1 MTPIVQLAA
10 LLHDAHEA
18 YTQDLAGPAK
28 AAVNWLSGQSG
39 GTSAW
44 QIFETEHAR
53 NVRRRFGLL
62 STFAGHRYALRHFD
76 LVALATERRDLT
88 AWRVES
94 NSPWA
99 SLADRTGHHI
109 KPLDWIS
116 LGTPERT
123 AMSWQDWRQLFHDRF
138 DELQIALGVDL
149 REDRA
154 A

>member
-1 MTPIVQLAA
+1 M
-10 LLHDAHEA
+10 
-18 YTQDLAGPAK
+18 
-28 AAVNWLSGQSG
+28 
-39 GTSAW
+39 
-44 QIFETEHAR
+44 
-53 NVRRRFGLL
+53 
-62 STFAGHRYALRHFD
+62 
-76 LVALATERRDLT
+76 ALATERRDLT